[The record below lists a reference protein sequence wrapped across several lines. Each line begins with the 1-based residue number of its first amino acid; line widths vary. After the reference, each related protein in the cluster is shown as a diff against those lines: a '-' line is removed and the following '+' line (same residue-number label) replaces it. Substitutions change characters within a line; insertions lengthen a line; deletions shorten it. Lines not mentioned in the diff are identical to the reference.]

1 MSGKSGG
8 LGADVIGCLSDGREL
23 VVQYEK
29 DAPCRSVSS
38 YDLRKFVGTA
48 RLEHGADVA
57 LFVHHLPPV

>member
-23 VVQYEK
+23 VVQYE
-29 DAPCRSVSS
+29 DTPRRSVSS
-38 YDLRKFVGTA
+38 HDMRKFVGTA